1 MFLRAN
7 RSYWDVGMVQ
17 DVYEQMPYNKIWYLP
32 SPVLRQ
38 LKRRLGKA
46 VQASLETDFA
56 QVDTTGVLV
65 EGSDIIEAVEALMV
79 PKPDFVQADDVSSD
93 VSADINSMSDIF
105 SVDEEDLVQIS
116 TEPKFADVDMSVT
129 DSVDS
134 IVSSDVTAEDVLSAI
149 DAVQGFTELNILV
162 SDVVVTT
169 AEPLDGVVVATDIVA
184 VTEVIAL
191 SGEDLPIAV
200 SFLDAD
206 AATRQDLLNRLRKS
220 TVSKACFAYYAL
232 TDDEF
237 CIEMIRLHRLGKS
250 VQVIID
256 KEWTR
261 SCTTGRK
268 CVLELV
274 VAGISVYHS
283 LHLMHYKLLT
293 IWDEDSAF
301 AVGGSANLTKAAW
314 TRNDEF
320 IFHVEG
326 HGGTRTIRHTS
337 AEMCPYDSR
346 GSFSDETLVEREP
359 IFQRALTRIAGH
371 RFSYGR
377 AVVVAFDC
385 STFTVVRS
393 D

>member
-1 MFLRAN
+1 
-7 RSYWDVGMVQ
+7 MVSS
-17 DVYEQMPYNKIWYLP
+17 EPC
-32 SPVLRQ
+32 
-38 LKRRLGKA
+38 
-46 VQASLETDFA
+46 A
-56 QVDTTGVLV
+56 QVV
-65 EGSDIIEAVEALMV
+65 EKAARESSAGLAGDRLRSGRHHRGTRGGLRHHRSGGGFDGAEAGLR
-79 PKPDFVQADDVSSD
+79 SSRRCVVH

-116 TEPKFADVDMSVT
+116 MEPKFADVGMSVT

-232 TDDEF
+232 IDDEF

-250 VQVIID
+250 RNFHNPVLG
-256 KEWTR
+256 
-261 SCTTGRK
+261 TGFWK
-268 CVLELV
+268 
-274 VAGISVYHS
+274 
-283 LHLMHYKLLT
+283 
-293 IWDEDSAF
+293 D
-301 AVGGSANLTKAAW
+301 
-314 TRNDEF
+314 
-320 IFHVEG
+320 
-326 HGGTRTIRHTS
+326 RH
-337 AEMCPYDSR
+337 
-346 GSFSDETLVEREP
+346 
-359 IFQRALTRIAGH
+359 
-371 RFSYGR
+371 
-377 AVVVAFDC
+377 
-385 STFTVVRS
+385 
-393 D
+393 